1 MKIMN
6 EMIKKGV
13 IAGVLATTITGT
25 GMYLYST
32 MNGGANDI
40 RKTTIVNQENKI
52 RIDYKQII
60 LDELIE
66 QKQIIIASNKMRIPF
81 TQTEKHWYGDKL
93 QEIEFSAIGR
103 FVVDLD
109 KLNNQDIIV
118 DEASKTVT
126 IYMTKPSKMVELLED
141 ETKFGE
147 TKKGL
152 LVWGDI
158 EYTLEEVESIKH
170 EVKCDAL
177 VEMDKLMEQAKDCAK
192 NSIESIIK
200 IVVKDD
206 YQVNVRWVE

>member
-1 MKIMN
+1 MN
-6 EMIKKGV
+6 EMIRKGV

-25 GMYLYST
+25 GICLYGMMDRDT
-32 MNGGANDI
+32 NDI
-40 RKTTIVNQENKI
+40 RKTTIVNQENKV

-81 TQTEKHWYGDKL
+81 TQTEKHWYGDKS

-109 KLNNQDIIV
+109 KLNNQDIMV

>member
-1 MKIMN
+1 MN

-32 MNGGANDI
+32 MNRDTSDI
-40 RKTTIVNQENKI
+40 RKTTIVNQENKV

-81 TQTEKHWYGDKL
+81 TQTEKHWYGGKT

-109 KLNNQDIIV
+109 KLNSQDIMV

-126 IYMTKPSKMVELLED
+126 IYMTKPTKMVELLED

-192 NSIESIIK
+192 DSIESIIK
-200 IVVKDD
+200 IVIKDD

>member
-1 MKIMN
+1 MN

-32 MNGGANDI
+32 MNRGASDI
-40 RKTTIVNQENKI
+40 RKTTIVNQENKV

-81 TQTEKHWYGDKL
+81 VQTEKHWWGDKS

-109 KLNNQDIIV
+109 KLNTQDIMV
-118 DEASKTVT
+118 DEASKTIT

-192 NSIESIIK
+192 DSIESIIK
-200 IVVKDD
+200 IVIKDD